1 MYSQA
6 PTHSNYSRG
15 PAGKS
20 INSISFPAHYPRPR
34 AQALCAATLILVPL
48 DRARLFKGR
57 SLMKARAAKLVFGAE
72 ILLLALLVAEPSR
85 AQAADAMLSRND
97 RNPASISQSTAIQT
111 EAIVF
116 YNLSSLTPG
125 DYEMSPSADGFARS
139 RPRWRSR

>member
-1 MYSQA
+1 
-6 PTHSNYSRG
+6 
-15 PAGKS
+15 
-20 INSISFPAHYPRPR
+20 
-34 AQALCAATLILVPL
+34 
-48 DRARLFKGR
+48 
-57 SLMKARAAKLVFGAE
+57 MKARAAKLVFGAE